1 MKLKACMGDVSLVKV
16 LLLCIMVAFGRS
28 SVSEEAEAYQREHGG
43 RVLNYDEALQSV
55 KEQ

>member
-1 MKLKACMGDVSLVKV
+1 MKLKARMGDVSLVKV

-55 KEQ
+55 KE